1 MPRRRRR
8 SFFFPRSCRPAV
20 CHAPA
25 VIDRENDVENQREMA
40 DLGFDSARRHKKNNN
55 DNRRWL
61 EFGVGAAMAGGRC
74 KDISIGMAVDV
85 DVEGLAT

>member
-1 MPRRRRR
+1 
-8 SFFFPRSCRPAV
+8 
-20 CHAPA
+20 
-25 VIDRENDVENQREMA
+25 MA
-40 DLGFDSARRHKKNNN
+40 ALGFDSARRHKKNNN